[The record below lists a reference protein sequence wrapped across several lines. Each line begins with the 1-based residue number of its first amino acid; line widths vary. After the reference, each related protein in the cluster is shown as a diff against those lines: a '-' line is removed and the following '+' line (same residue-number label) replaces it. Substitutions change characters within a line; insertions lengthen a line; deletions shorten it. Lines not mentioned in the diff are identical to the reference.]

1 MDEILDIK
9 VLLDQVYDIKGS
21 KKDVCLILF
30 HGEAH
35 SEYFNGTILP
45 GGVDTQMSDKEK
57 SRTLSARYVL
67 VGKDKDNKECHI
79 FIENQGTDVGN
90 GEVLYTCPKI
100 VTDSE
105 ALSWME
111 DISLIGTVSGEKDCV
126 RIKIYKKE

>member
-9 VLLDQVYDIKGS
+9 VVLDQVFDIKGS
-21 KKDVCLILF
+21 KKDVCMILF

-35 SEYFNGTILP
+35 SKYFNGTILP
-45 GGVDTQMSDKEK
+45 GGVDTQMSDKGK
-57 SRTLSARYVL
+57 ARTLSARYVL
-67 VGKDKDNKECHI
+67 LGKDEDNKECHI
-79 FIENQGTDVGN
+79 FVENQGNDVGN
-90 GEVLYTCPKI
+90 GDVLYTCPKI

-111 DISLIGTVSGEKDCV
+111 DIPLIGTVSGDNDCV